1 MNQAKKLPVILS
13 CAVFVLILTSFPHA
27 DACSAPNLGAAHSG
41 APGEVNCSGC
51 HSGVANTGPG
61 TVNYLIGDGSF
72 HYSPGGLYTLFLTMM
87 QDDVNQFG
95 FQTTALKNSN
105 NLTAGT
111 LILTDTENTKL
122 LYGNNR
128 VYVGHTVCGA
138 DAYPVGSKEWSF
150 QWEAPESD
158 VGDITFYLSSLAAN
172 HNHSSYG
179 DDTYVQTITLSPLQS
194 VTLEIDNDEGWN
206 LVGLPLEVENSSF
219 VILFPESIEGTLYS
233 FDDGYNLETSLTQ
246 GEGYWLRF
254 DEAGS
259 TTIDGTPINELTISL
274 NDGWNLVSGLSE
286 DISIYSVSDPGSI
299 IIPGTLYGF
308 NEDGYVEADILVP
321 GEGYWVRA
329 FEVGEITLTSGTLAK
344 IAPRDFSLKGKANS
358 LTVNGMDLYFGVKIS
373 ARDRLSYSLPPKP
386 PSGAF
391 DVRFSGDTK
400 IAMDKAEIEVMSP
413 YETITISYDVI
424 IDAGEHMNWV
434 LTSES
439 GKDFT
444 LESTSEII
452 VPTEETF
459 TLERKAIIPIAY
471 TLHQNYPNPFN
482 PTTSLRYDLPEQAQV
497 ILTVYDLMGREV
509 TQLVNTTQGG
519 PGFKSVQWN
528 ATDIHG
534 KPVSAGVYLY
544 QIRAGEF
551 VQTRKMVL
559 LK

>member
-1 MNQAKKLPVILS
+1 MPFLADKMKKLISILIL
-13 CAVFVLILTSFPHA
+13 FVLILTSFPHA

-72 HYSPGGLYTLFLTMM
+72 HYSPGELYTLFLTMM

-254 DEAGS
+254 DEVGS

-274 NDGWNLVSGLSE
+274 NEGWNLISGLSE
-286 DISIYSVSDPGSI
+286 DVSISSVSDPNGI
-299 IIPGTLYGF
+299 IVPGTLYGY
-308 NEDGYVEADILVP
+308 NGGYLGTDLIVP
-321 GEGYWVRA
+321 GNGYWIR
-329 FEVGEITLTSGTLAK
+329 TNNSG
-344 IAPRDFSLKGKANS
+344 N
-358 LTVNGMDLYFGVKIS
+358 
-373 ARDRLSYSLPPKP
+373 
-386 PSGAF
+386 
-391 DVRFSGDTK
+391 
-400 IAMDKAEIEVMSP
+400 
-413 YETITISYDVI
+413 I
-424 IDAGEHMNWV
+424 I
-434 LTSES
+434 LTSE
-439 GKDFT
+439 
-444 LESTSEII
+444 
-452 VPTEETF
+452 
-459 TLERKAIIPIAY
+459 
-471 TLHQNYPNPFN
+471 
-482 PTTSLRYDLPEQAQV
+482 
-497 ILTVYDLMGREV
+497 
-509 TQLVNTTQGG
+509 
-519 PGFKSVQWN
+519 
-528 ATDIHG
+528 
-534 KPVSAGVYLY
+534 
-544 QIRAGEF
+544 
-551 VQTRKMVL
+551 
-559 LK
+559 